1 MGGLSVDTNDSGFLA
16 FKSHLD
22 DLKSY
27 FSSFGEIDS
36 ASVMYHHDKRHSRG
50 FGFVLFK
57 SASSVNTVIR
67 SSPHI
72 IKGKTVDVKKA
83 YPKDE
88 LPTQPAE
95 SLAEPEDPRPRRL
108 SPAKSLRSR
117 PHRDSLQL
125 EFFDEEDNNPLPASY
140 TQPSPEDPLSP
151 LSRPTPRTLPLPR
164 FSYEPLAQPTYPLY
178 EEPFS
183 RLDQD
188 WSRDYLHYPHTLLS
202 PREDTL
208 LPRRTFGSFSGEDL
222 RFGSAGESLLD
233 TASAEPTFSP
243 RGLLGGR
250 HASMRYDGLLATD
263 PGLGDETLGGEF
275 FSNEGAMRETR
286 SPREEFTWRY
296 FGDKEDVDP
305 SMWGSAEAMMRR
317 EESMSSRTFSK
328 NRRSRNHLMFTSD
341 SSRRSP
347 LDSWTGNLEDTNS
360 LSDHN

>member
-88 LPTQPAE
+88 LPAQPAE

-178 EEPFS
+178 
-183 RLDQD
+183 
-188 WSRDYLHYPHTLLS
+188 
-202 PREDTL
+202 
-208 LPRRTFGSFSGEDL
+208 
-222 RFGSAGESLLD
+222 
-233 TASAEPTFSP
+233 
-243 RGLLGGR
+243 
-250 HASMRYDGLLATD
+250 
-263 PGLGDETLGGEF
+263 
-275 FSNEGAMRETR
+275 
-286 SPREEFTWRY
+286 
-296 FGDKEDVDP
+296 
-305 SMWGSAEAMMRR
+305 
-317 EESMSSRTFSK
+317 
-328 NRRSRNHLMFTSD
+328 
-341 SSRRSP
+341 
-347 LDSWTGNLEDTNS
+347 
-360 LSDHN
+360 

>member
-88 LPTQPAE
+88 LPAQPAE

-183 RLDQD
+183 PGLESRLPPLPKHPPLPAGRYA
-188 WSRDYLHYPHTLLS
+188 SPTENLRLLLG
-202 PREDTL
+202 R
-208 LPRRTFGSFSGEDL
+208 GSTL
-222 RFGSAGESLLD
+222 RF
-233 TASAEPTFSP
+233 
-243 RGLLGGR
+243 RGRIAFR
-250 HASMRYDGLLATD
+250 HRL
-263 PGLGDETLGGEF
+263 
-275 FSNEGAMRETR
+275 R
-286 SPREEFTWRY
+286 
-296 FGDKEDVDP
+296 
-305 SMWGSAEAMMRR
+305 
-317 EESMSSRTFSK
+317 
-328 NRRSRNHLMFTSD
+328 
-341 SSRRSP
+341 
-347 LDSWTGNLEDTNS
+347 
-360 LSDHN
+360 